1 MSERNPSSFTWS
13 KLATL
18 VLIGIIPSFSGAL
31 INPTIPA
38 IQQTFAHLPN
48 SETLAQLVS
57 TTSAWVV
64 IVVAPLTGYLLDKY
78 ARKPILLAAV
88 VIYGAGTSVAFF
100 LDSIYL
106 ILATRILDGIAVGAL
121 MVTVPTLIADY
132 YSGNRRESVMGYYGA
147 VQAGGGAVA
156 AVLGGYIA
164 GTLGWR
170 YIFLVFAG
178 ALLFVPPI
186 LRLLPEPDV
195 TESES
200 DRGVSRLEAAKKILR
215 ESPAKVVGGIY
226 ALVLFGMLTNNLIMI
241 EVPYY
246 LQGSL
251 GVSDSQTGLIIS
263 GVMITGVVMASMY
276 GRIKSHFRHVTLLT
290 AGFGLAGLGFLL
302 FTSVQTVPVVLA
314 GIVVAG
320 GMGFGLFLPT
330 VNDWI
335 ASIVQ
340 EEVRGRALSGVT
352 MMMYGGFALSPFAP
366 MPLVDAVGRVGMLR
380 TVGFLQLIVAGGLV
394 TVWVLS
400 RSSASPTPD
409 GTLPDD

>member
-1 MSERNPSSFTWS
+1 MSGDHSKSFHWS
-13 KLATL
+13 VLVTL
-18 VLIGIIPSFSGAL
+18 VLIGVIPSFSGAL

-38 IQQTFAHLPN
+38 IQETFSHLPN
-48 SETLAQLVS
+48 SVTLAQLVS

-78 ARKPILLAAV
+78 ARKPILIAAV
-88 VIYGAGTSVAFF
+88 IIYGVGTSVAFF

-156 AVLGGYIA
+156 ATLGGYIA
-164 GTLGWR
+164 ASFGWR

-186 LRLLPEPDV
+186 LRFLPEPDV
-195 TESES
+195 KESAADDEL
-200 DRGVSRLEAAKKILR
+200 GRLEAAAKIVR
-215 ESPAKVVGGIY
+215 EAPAKLVAGIY
-226 ALVLFGMLTNNLIMI
+226 LLVLLGMMSTNLVMI

-251 GVSDSQTGLIIS
+251 GVGGSQIGLIIS
-263 GVMITGVVMASMY
+263 GVMVAGVVVATLY
-276 GRIKSHFRHVTLLT
+276 GRIKQHVRHVTVIASAFAVGG
-290 AGFGLAGLGFLL
+290 AGFIL
-302 FTSVQTVPVVLA
+302 FTTASAPALVIA
-314 GIVVAG
+314 GVVVAG
-320 GMGFGLFLPT
+320 AMGFGIVMPT
-330 VNDWI
+330 VNDWV

-340 EEVRGRALSGVT
+340 EEVRGRALSGIT
-352 MMMYGGFALSPFAP
+352 MMTYGGFALSPFAP
-366 MPLVDAVGRVGMLR
+366 MPLVDAFGRVGMLR
-380 TVGFLQLIVAGGLV
+380 IVGYAQLAVAGVIVAAWFL
-394 TVWVLS
+394 TRSTADSTLS
-400 RSSASPTPD
+400 KTPSND
-409 GTLPDD
+409 

>member
-1 MSERNPSSFTWS
+1 MSESSAESFRWS
-13 KLATL
+13 KLLTL

-38 IQQTFAHLPN
+38 IQQTFSHVPN

-57 TTSAWVV
+57 TTSAWIV
-64 IVVAPLTGYLLDKY
+64 IVVAPLTGYLLDRY
-78 ARKPILLAAV
+78 ARKPILIAAV
-88 VIYGAGTSVAFF
+88 VIYGLGTSVAFF

-164 GTLGWR
+164 GSLGWR

-186 LRLLPEPDV
+186 LSLLPEPNV
-195 TESES
+195 QESQR
-200 DRGVSRLEAAKKILR
+200 DNKISRLEAIAKILR
-215 ESPAKVVGGIY
+215 ESPTKVIAGIY
-226 ALVLFGMLTNNLIMI
+226 FLVLFGMLTNNLIMI

-263 GVMITGVVMASMY
+263 SVMIAGVVMASMY
-276 GRIKSHFRHVTLLT
+276 GRIKQHFRHITLVTV
-290 AGFGLAGLGFLL
+290 GFSLAAAGFLL
-302 FTSVQTVPVVLA
+302 FTSVELFPVVLV
-314 GIVVAG
+314 GIIVAG
-320 GMGFGLFLPT
+320 GMGFGLLLPT

-340 EEVRGRALSGVT
+340 
-352 MMMYGGFALSPFAP
+352 
-366 MPLVDAVGRVGMLR
+366 
-380 TVGFLQLIVAGGLV
+380 
-394 TVWVLS
+394 
-400 RSSASPTPD
+400 
-409 GTLPDD
+409 

>member
-1 MSERNPSSFTWS
+1 MSESYSDSFRWS
-13 KLATL
+13 KLVTL
-18 VLIGIIPSFSGAL
+18 VLIGVIPAFSGAL

-38 IQQTFAHLPN
+38 IQQTFSHLPN

-78 ARKPILLAAV
+78 ARKPILVAAV
-88 VIYGAGTSVAFF
+88 VIYGAGTSAAFF

-132 YSGNRRESVMGYYGA
+132 YSGGRRESVMGYYGA

-164 GTLGWR
+164 GSLGWR

-195 TESES
+195 S
-200 DRGVSRLEAAKKILR
+200 DVQRDDEVSRREALAKIMR
-215 ESPAKVVGGIY
+215 ESPVKVVAGIY

-251 GVSDSQTGLIIS
+251 DVSDSQTGLIIS
-263 GVMITGVVMASMY
+263 SVMVTGVVMASLY
-276 GRIKSHFRHVTLLT
+276 GRIKPHFRHVTLVT
-290 AGFGLAGLGFLL
+290 AGFALAATGFILL
-302 FTSVQTVPVVLA
+302 SSVQAFPLVFV
-314 GIVVAG
+314 GIIVAG
-320 GMGFGLFLPT
+320 GMGFGLLLPT

-340 EEVRGRALSGVT
+340 QEVRGRALSGVT

-366 MPLVDAVGRVGMLR
+366 MPLVDAFGRVGMLR
-380 TVGFLQLIVAGGLV
+380 TVGFLQLVVAGALV
-394 TVWVLS
+394 VVWSVS
-400 RSSASPTPD
+400 RSTASPTPD
-409 GTLPDD
+409 RSLSDD